1 MLNLHLEKIRG
12 KKSKKL
18 EKKTVV
24 LAVTGSIAAVE
35 TVKLARELIRRGAN
49 VVAVMSEAAQKIIHP
64 YALEYATGNSVV
76 TEITGKVEHVEYCG
90 SDGKADLLL
99 IAPATANT
107 ISKIANG
114 IDDTPVT
121 TFASTALGSG
131 KKILIAPAMHE
142 AMMNNRSLLEN
153 VEKLKKMGV
162 EFVQPK
168 FEEGKAKFPEI
179 EQICLQVERA
189 VYEKKEFFGK
199 RVVITAGPS
208 FEQIDPIR
216 FISNKSSGMMGKEL
230 ALEFWRRGAEITL
243 ITSKPTGFSLPN
255 FKEIRFFSVLDLLK
269 IALNEIEKGCDIFVS
284 AAAASDFILEAEKT
298 KIKTTEELT
307 LKLKAAPKVIKE
319 VEKKFKGKII
329 GFKAETGISDSEL
342 LKIASEKLILENLS
356 MVVANDVL
364 EKGMGTEDTRVVVVT
379 ARSFEWL
386 EGHKS
391 FVAEKIVDKFVEDC
405 L

>member
-1 MLNLHLEKIRG
+1 MERIRG
-12 KKSKKL
+12 KRSKKVAG
-18 EKKTVV
+18 KTIV

-49 VVAVMSEAAQKIIHP
+49 VVPVMSEAAQKIIHP
-64 YALEYATGNSVV
+64 YALEFATGVKPI

-90 SDGKADLLL
+90 VDGKADLLL

-131 KKILIAPAMHE
+131 KKIMIVPAMHE
-142 AMMNNRSLLEN
+142 AMINNRFVVEN
-153 VEKLKKMGV
+153 VEKLMKIGV

-168 FEEGKAKFPEI
+168 FEEGKAKFPDVENV
-179 EQICLQVERA
+179 CLQVERA
-189 VYEKKEFFGK
+189 LYDKKEFVGK
-199 RVVITAGPS
+199 KVVVTAGPS

-216 FISNKSSGMMGKEL
+216 FISNKSSGMMGKQL
-230 ALEFWRRGAEITL
+230 ALEFWRRGAEVTL
-243 ITSKPTGFSLPN
+243 ITSKPTGFNLPN
-255 FKEIRFFSVLDLLK
+255 FKEIKFWSVLDLLEMS
-269 IALNEIEKGCDIFVS
+269 LQEVEKGCDIFVS

-298 KIKTTEELT
+298 KIKTVDELN
-307 LKLKAAPKVIKE
+307 LRLKAAPKVIRE
-319 VEKKFKGKII
+319 VSKKFKGKII
-329 GFKAETGISDSEL
+329 GFKAETGISDDDL
-342 LKIASEKLILENLS
+342 IRIASEKLSLEGLS

-364 EKGMGTEDTRVVVVT
+364 ERGMGTEDTRVVIVT
-379 ARSFEWL
+379 AKSFEWV

-391 FVAEKIVDKFVEDC
+391 FVAEKVVDKFVKDC